1 MNAFIAGLMVGA
13 LGLVGCG
20 SSDGAE
26 SSPVAPTNDGDKQVV
41 LEAIAF
47 QPSTIEIET
56 GTTVVWTNKDDDVLH
71 TVTSGR
77 AKKEGIPGQT
87 EDTPGKPDGLFDMKL
102 PDEGDTFE
110 FTFEEPGTY
119 TYFCAIHAPMTG
131 TVTVD

>member
-1 MNAFIAGLMVGA
+1 MGTI
-13 LGLVGCG
+13 GLVGCG
-20 SSDGAE
+20 SDNGSG
-26 SSPVAPTNDGDKQVV
+26 SSPAAAGESGDKEVL

-47 QPSTIEIET
+47 QPSTIEIEA

-71 TVTSGR
+71 TVTSGK

-110 FTFEEPGTY
+110 FTFDKPGTY
-119 TYFCAIHAPMTG
+119 TYYCAIHAPMTG
-131 TVTVD
+131 TVTVQ